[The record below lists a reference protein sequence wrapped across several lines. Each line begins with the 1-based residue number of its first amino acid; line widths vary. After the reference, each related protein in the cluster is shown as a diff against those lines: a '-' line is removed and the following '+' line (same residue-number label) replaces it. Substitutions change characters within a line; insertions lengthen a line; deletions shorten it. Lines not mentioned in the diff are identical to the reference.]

1 MTMSSQVPLHGSLQG
16 VSSGSFTPSYSGALS
31 VISDTICPWCF
42 VGKRRLEM
50 ALATLGE
57 EGLTFNVEWL
67 PYQLN
72 PDMPDDGLDRREYR
86 AAKFGSLAKS
96 EALDAQMVETGA
108 EVGLAFRY
116 DLIER
121 TPNTLASHVMIAD
134 ARRAGGSAM
143 QNIAVEALFSAYFL
157 EGQDIGRPEVLQE
170 IAFKAGFD
178 HGPSVD
184 AALWELV
191 QQEDLTAR
199 GAGITGVPSFLLD
212 GHFLFSGA
220 QPADVIVPALRRAV
234 AVIAGNP
241 DPSLI
246 GDIL

>member
-1 MTMSSQVPLHGSLQG
+1 MTKAN
-16 VSSGSFTPSYSGALS
+16 SGTLS
-31 VISDTICPWCF
+31 VISDSICPWCF

-50 ALATLGE
+50 ALPLLAA

-72 PDMPDDGLDRREYR
+72 PDIPDEGLDRSAYR

-96 EALDAQMVETGA
+96 EALDAQMVKTGA

-116 DLIER
+116 DLITR
-121 TPNTLASHVMIAD
+121 TPNTLASHVMLAD
-134 ARRAGGSAM
+134 ARRAGGAAM

-157 EGQDIGRPEVLQE
+157 EGRDIGRAEVLQE

-191 QQEDLTAR
+191 QQEDMSAR
-199 GAGITGVPSFLLD
+199 AAGISGVPSFLLD

-220 QPADVIVPALRRAV
+220 QPVDVIVLGLRRAV
-234 AVIAGNP
+234 ATIAEAP
-241 DPSLI
+241 DNRLI